1 MYNYLYDNYSNEI
14 IMYFTLIILFIA
26 DLPLIF
32 FTILDIYQF
41 KFFDKYRIT
50 YNSYRNYPNKNEI
63 IDGIKHSLFS
73 LFCIIIPVSS
83 IGIFFSNYIRYFP
96 YNMDRELPDYFICFG
111 HLIFILILSD
121 ILFYGLHRLMHTPY
135 LYKKFH
141 KIHHKYK
148 EPFALTNHYIHP
160 FELILFF
167 IPPII
172 PGIIL
177 NTHISIMWISAILM
191 NWSGII
197 IHSGY
202 DLKKIPYIKYITPC
216 ILEHDC
222 HHKYFN
228 YNFGATFNFV
238 DKLLGTH
245 KIND

>member
-1 MYNYLYDNYSNEI
+1 MYNYLYDNYSKEQ
-14 IMYFTLIILFIA
+14 IMYFTLIILLIA
-26 DLPLIF
+26 DLPLIL
-32 FTILDIYQF
+32 FTILDIYKF
-41 KFFDKYRIT
+41 KIFDKYRIN
-50 YNSYRNYPNKNEI
+50 YNSVRKYPNKSEI
-63 IDGIKHSLFS
+63 LDGIKHSLFS
-73 LFCIIIPVSS
+73 MFCIILPVSTT
-83 IGIFFSNYIRYFP
+83 GIFIGNHIDYLPFNMNRDIPNFFIFSSHI
-96 YNMDRELPDYFICFG
+96 
-111 HLIFILILSD
+111 IFILLLSD
-121 ILFYGLHRLMHTPY
+121 ILFYFLHRIMHTPY
-135 LYKKFH
+135 LYKNIH
-141 KIHHKYK
+141 KLHHYYN

-160 FELILFF
+160 IELIIFF
-167 IPPII
+167 LPPII

-177 NTHISIMWISAILM
+177 NTHISIMWVSAILM

-245 KIND
+245 KINH